1 MQKHSSMSLNID
13 MSDIIEFV
21 LPMKNE
27 YSDHNNDGGGGDDD
41 EAESKN
47 HYVVVDAV
55 DVGRDY
61 KHEEFLLVNDDG
73 TESELL
79 MGNAQLHQQLVNC
92 PELHQAMLR
101 VPKMEPFE
109 EVQYMVADQQSD
121 ELDDLV
127 EEEELEEDDDG
138 QYEQY
143 EDNIESE
150 QIQEHQFE
158 WNYLQTQS
166 PEEEAESEAI
176 ELVAPNLSPLPAA
189 PVAGA
194 AAASKAH
201 SKTSNNTTQQSL
213 KRGYISSSSQSQSQ
227 HTELMDEFDAYEEIG
242 LTTTNATSIT
252 SDSIAVAVTVT
263 ASEEPPKLATP
274 SDKMLDL
281 FKGPRRYMLFDELI
295 ATIVDFDEDRTP
307 IVEFSMIGSIQD
319 EKLPVECGICPDVMH
334 KSKLSKHQKT
344 HLVPGTNRYA
354 CIYCTETYRDCKYL
368 AGHARRHMGIR
379 PYVCEPC
386 KLYFST
392 KQDLRVHN
400 QRRHLEKEH
409 ICEMCGKTFAQN
421 TQLKRHREAT
431 HEKKRRFQCQYCQK
445 AYYKNFSLQEHIRNV
460 HMGKRRMLKCPFCGM
475 QCRDAHKM
483 ARHRKEMHLNQD
495 TYVCHLCQEEF
506 TDINYFDAHKRSIQ
520 CRSNTRRMV
529 TEDETEGAD
538 GEDRA
543 PNGEED
549 ANFISESDHLA
560 GMLEEDFDEDAG
572 LLVEADGEADAD
584 ADVDPD
590 ANADGVLQQQLPA
603 GDTIYETINGNYLHQ
618 AEGEEVD
625 NGEQQF
631 VQQYEQNTYDD
642 DSLLVEQLPEE
653 DDHTEQILEDDDEQY
668 LEAIDG
674 GSFQQKQLQQQLQSA
689 QQQLQQVGQE
699 YNDDELIY
707 EIILETEDN

>member
-27 YSDHNNDGGGGDDD
+27 YSDHNNDGGGGNDDD
-41 EAESKN
+41 ETDSKN
-47 HYVVVDAV
+47 HFIVLDAV
-55 DVGRDY
+55 DVGREY
-61 KHEEFLLVNDDG
+61 KHEEFLMVNDDG
-73 TESELL
+73 TDNELL
-79 MGNAQLHQQLVNC
+79 MDDTQLHHQLANC

-101 VPKMEPFE
+101 VPKMEQLD
-109 EVQYMVADQQSD
+109 EVQYMVADPQSD
-121 ELDDLV
+121 DLDDLV
-127 EEEELEEDDDG
+127 KEEELEEEEEG

-143 EDNIESE
+143 EDHIESE
-150 QIQEHQFE
+150 LIQEQSYE
-158 WNYLQTQS
+158 WNYLQSQS
-166 PEEEAESEAI
+166 PEETESEAI
-176 ELVAPNLSPLPAA
+176 VMVVPTLSPLPGTADR
-189 PVAGA
+189 
-194 AAASKAH
+194 AH
-201 SKTSNNTTQQSL
+201 SKTNTQQSL
-213 KRGYISSSSQSQSQ
+213 KRGYASSP
-227 HTELMDEFDAYEEIG
+227 TEMMDDTDAYEEIG
-242 LTTTNATSIT
+242 LTSATSTT
-252 SDSIAVAVTVT
+252 SEMA
-263 ASEEPPKLATP
+263 ASEEPVKLAKP

-307 IVEFSMIGSIQD
+307 IVEFSMIGSLQD

-354 CIYCTETYRDCKYL
+354 CIYCSETYRDCKYL

-529 TEDETEGAD
+529 TEDETEG
-538 GEDRA
+538 DREGQT
-543 PNGEED
+543 PNEEEG
-549 ANFISESDHLA
+549 NFINEGDQLA

-572 LLVEADGEADAD
+572 LLVEADADAD
-584 ADVDPD
+584 AEADAVPD
-590 ANADGVLQQQLPA
+590 ATAEGDGVQQR
-603 GDTIYETINGNYLHQ
+603 GDTIYETVNGNYLHD
-618 AEGEEVD
+618 ADEGD
-625 NGEQQF
+625 NGEQEF

-653 DDHTEQILEDDDEQY
+653 EDHTEQILQDDDEQY
-668 LEAIDG
+668 LDATCN
-674 GSFQQKQLQQQLQSA
+674 FQQKELHQQQFQQTQQLQQHQQQFQQTQQLQ
-689 QQQLQQVGQE
+689 QQQVGQE